1 MPKTTKEQD
10 PVLSENFSI
19 EVAGTTYEMRRLGLR
34 DVFRV
39 ARILGNGVAVLGDGA
54 SQYTPGQVVQVLV
67 ASMTRNETEVLNLL
81 ADLLNV
87 EAEVLQDPNKFP
99 MESIIDVFE
108 GLSEHQDLKA
118 FLARI
123 AALTERLPEMQT
135 ASQEPSSS

>member
-1 MPKTTKEQD
+1 MPTKKQEQD
-10 PVLSENFSI
+10 PVLSEDFTI
-19 EVAGTTYEMRRLGLR
+19 EINNETYTMRRLGLR

-54 SQYTPGQVVQVLV
+54 STYSSGQVVQVLV
-67 ASMTRNETEVLNLL
+67 ASMTRNETEVLDLL
-81 ADLLNV
+81 ADLLNIDRNT
-87 EAEVLQDPNKFP
+87 LDDPNKFP
-99 MESIIDVFE
+99 MESMIDVFE

-135 ASQEPSSS
+135 ASQEPSTS